1 MKSLRPLLTI
11 VIGIIYA
18 FAGWHAASALA
29 GTHSCS
35 GSAEGGDT
43 YVGVG
48 MTCASAPEEL
58 LDSPSSTESASTAP
72 AYTEY
77 QWLSVCATPGQASTI
92 SSEVECAAALTCPD
106 PEQRLYRL
114 WGREASTGAWSPLST
129 QCFGETPEAPNVPR
143 PQVTPALVLREI
155 QRIGLPTLQAMTQ
168 PEGKTL
174 VNFDTIFY
182 TQAQPFTATVTLL
195 GRQVDIVAEP
205 TSYTW
210 HHGDGRTT
218 ATSTPGAPYPSREI
232 TYRYSDAQTT
242 VRPRVDVTYSARFR
256 VNGGAWQDIDET
268 VTITGPEG
276 SLRVSEARGSLSGN
290 YG

>member
-1 MKSLRPLLTI
+1 MPT
-11 VIGIIYA
+11 
-18 FAGWHAASALA
+18 F
-29 GTHSCS
+29 
-35 GSAEGGDT
+35 
-43 YVGVG
+43 
-48 MTCASAPEEL
+48 
-58 LDSPSSTESASTAP
+58 
-72 AYTEY
+72 TEY
-77 QWLSVCATPGQASTI
+77 QWLSVCATPSLSSTI
-92 SSEVECAAALTCPD
+92 SSEVECAAALSCPE
-106 PEQRLYRL
+106 PVERLYRL
-114 WGREASTGAWSPLST
+114 WGRDATTGAWVPLST

-155 QRIGLPTLQAMTQ
+155 ERIGLPTLQALTQ

-182 TQAQPFTATVTLL
+182 TEAQPFSATVTLL
-195 GRQVDIVAEP
+195 GRQVDILAEP

-210 HHGDGRTT
+210 HHGDGSTT
-218 ATSTPGAPYPSREI
+218 TTSTPGAPYPSRDV

-268 VTITGPEG
+268 VTITGTEG